1 MNIKKIII
9 TTLMLFGVSITSTYG
24 ASFNDFDFREN
35 NVNNNN
41 QVMVMHKFAFTIM
54 SLKEEIKKYVILK
67 EKRGER
73 AVILKVAKRTK
84 KKNNKKIN
92 NFIYF

>member
-9 TTLMLFGVSITSTYG
+9 TALMLFGVSITSTYG
-24 ASFNDFDFREN
+24 ASFNDFGFQEN

-41 QVMVMHKFAFTIM
+41 QVMVMHKLAFTIM